1 VVATVHDPATAKLF
15 SDGGADATASAS
27 PEEFGAFIRAEMKKW
42 AKLVKDAG
50 IKPE

>member
-1 VVATVHDPATAKLF
+1 LVTETHGKTAKALVEL
-15 SDGGADATASAS
+15 AS
-27 PEEFGAFIRAEMKKW
+27 PEEFGAFIRAEVKKW